1 MRYATLLLA
10 LSAITLFGCGKS
22 DETSAPVAPPPAEE
36 APQAESAPITTPEPA
51 PAAGATAIPGAAPS
65 APAAAPAQ
73 TAPAQPAPAAGPA
86 AETAQPDLA
95 RGEQTYRRA
104 CAFCHDKGV
113 AGAPKIGDTA
123 AWAPRL
129 AMGMDALYASSLRG
143 KGAMPA
149 KGGNP
154 ALADADV
161 RAAVDYLV
169 AQSR

>member
-36 APQAESAPITTPEPA
+36 APQAESAPMTTPEPA
-51 PAAGATAIPGAAPS
+51 PAAGETAIPGAAPS
-65 APAAAPAQ
+65 APAAPAQ

-129 AMGMDALYASSLRG
+129 ALGMDALYASSLRG